1 MIPPA
6 VPAALHPL
14 VAAFLTDRDGVRA
27 ALRRYG
33 SPLHL
38 VFPQVFTANLAA
50 LRAVLDAGG
59 VRHRICYAHK
69 VNRSVTFVRTAE
81 QAGISVDVAS
91 AQELRSA
98 LDAGFRGDRIE
109 VTGPK
114 GAAVL
119 GAALTAGATVNVDNL
134 WELDTLA
141 ELAPPGR
148 AVQVLLRV
156 SGFLGSSP
164 SRFGID
170 LADITT
176 AMDLLVRHRDR
187 LRLSGFAF
195 HLDTAATTERVN
207 AVGDCLELIERAY
220 EHGLAPTVLDIG
232 GGLRQ
237 VFTADAAGYDAYDHA
252 LRAGLLG
259 RGPAMHWGN
268 NTFGYHVAE
277 GMVHGGPVFH
287 KYANTE
293 PAAAILAELLAAPLP
308 GHGGRALGTVLT
320 DNLLELWLEPGKAMV
335 DHAGITVAQ
344 VEFVKQAGNGA
355 TLVHLDLS
363 RDTVT
368 AADQEVLI
376 DPIVLGDNARSDP
389 AGVYFAGRLCLERD
403 LITQRQVRV
412 ERLPSPGDPV
422 VFANTAAYHMDL
434 SAAQA
439 SMHPVPMKVAV
450 LQRDNQFAVCPDAD
464 YRPGD
469 Q

>member
-14 VAAFLTDRDGVRA
+14 VAAFLAEQVGVREM
-27 ALRRYG
+27 LRRFG
-33 SPLHL
+33 SPVHL
-38 VFPQVFTANLAA
+38 VFPQVFTDNLAA
-50 LRAVLDAGG
+50 LHGVLDG
-59 VRHRICYAHK
+59 RSMRYRICYAHK
-69 VNRSVTFVRTAE
+69 VNRSAAFVRTAAH
-81 QAGISVDVAS
+81 AGIAVDVAS

-98 LDAGFRGDRIE
+98 VGAGFAPELIE

-114 GAAVL
+114 GAAML
-119 GAALTAGATVNVDNL
+119 RTALAAGVTINVDNL
-134 WELDTLA
+134 WELATLA
-141 ELAPPGR
+141 EVVAPGS
-148 AVQVLLRV
+148 AVPVLLRV
-156 SGFLGSSP
+156 SGFSGSSP

-170 LADITT
+170 LRDAGT
-176 AMDLLVRHRDR
+176 ALDLLVRFREG
-187 LRLSGFAF
+187 LRLLGFAF
-195 HLDTAATTERVN
+195 HLDTAATTERVT

-220 EHGLAPTVLDIG
+220 AHGLAPTVLDIG

-237 VFTADAAGYDAYDHA
+237 VFTADAQGYHAYDHA
-252 LRAGLLG
+252 LRVGLLG

-268 NTFGYHVAE
+268 NTFGYHVAD

-293 PAAAILAELLAAPLP
+293 TAPALLAELLDSPLP
-308 GHGGRALGTVLT
+308 GHGGRALGAVLA
-320 DNLLELWLEPGKAMV
+320 DNLLELWLEPGKALV

-376 DPIVLGDNARSDP
+376 DPIVLSEEGESEP
-389 AGVYFAGRLCLERD
+389 AGVYFAGHLCLERD

-412 ERLPSPGDPV
+412 SRIPEPGDPV

-439 SMHPVPMKVAV
+439 SMHPVPAKVAV
-450 LQRDNQFAVCPDAD
+450 LHRDGRFVLCPDAD

-469 Q
+469 R

>member
-14 VAAFLTDRDGVRA
+14 VAAFLADRDGVRA
-27 ALRRYG
+27 ALHRYG

-38 VFPQVFTANLAA
+38 VFPQIFTANLAA
-50 LRAVLDAGG
+50 LRTVLDTGAF
-59 VRHRICYAHK
+59 RHRICYAHK
-69 VNRSVTFVRTAE
+69 VNRSATFARTAAH
-81 QAGISVDVAS
+81 AGISVDVAS
-91 AQELRSA
+91 AAELRSA
-98 LDAGFRGDRIE
+98 LAAGFRADRIE

-114 GAAVL
+114 GAAML
-119 GAALTAGATVNVDNL
+119 RAALSAGITVNVDNL
-134 WELDTLA
+134 WELATLA
-141 ELAPPGR
+141 ELIPPGP
-148 AVQVLLRV
+148 AVPVLLRV
-156 SGFLGSSP
+156 SGFRGSSP

-170 LADITT
+170 LADIAT
-176 AMDLLVRHRDR
+176 ALDLLVLHRDR
-187 LRLSGFAF
+187 LRLLGFAF

-207 AVGDCLELIERAY
+207 AVGDCLDLIERAY
-220 EHGLAPTVLDIG
+220 GHGLTPTVLDIG

-252 LRAGLLG
+252 LRTGLLG

-293 PAAAILAELLAAPLP
+293 PAATILAELLAAPLP
-308 GHGGRALGTVLT
+308 GHGGRALGAVLT
-320 DNLLELWLEPGKAMV
+320 DNLLDLWLEPGKALV

-376 DPIVLGDNARSDP
+376 DPIVLAADTESP
-389 AGVYFAGRLCLERD
+389 PVGVYFAGHLCLERD
-403 LITQRQVRV
+403 LITQRKVRV
-412 ERLPSPGDPV
+412 ANLPAPGDPV

-439 SMHPVPMKVAV
+439 SMHPGPTKVAV
-450 LQRDNQFAVCPDAD
+450 LHREGQFVLCPDAD

-469 Q
+469 R

>member
-14 VAAFLTDRDGVRA
+14 VAAFLADRDGVGA
-27 ALRRYG
+27 VLRRYG

-50 LRAVLDAGG
+50 LRAALGAAGL
-59 VRHRICYAHK
+59 RHRICYAHK
-69 VNRSVTFVRTAE
+69 VNRSEAFARAAAH
-81 QAGISVDVAS
+81 AGISVDVAS

-98 LDAGFRGDRIE
+98 LAAGFPAERIE

-114 GAAVL
+114 GGAMLRAVVS
-119 GAALTAGATVNVDNL
+119 AGVTVNVDNL
-134 WELDTLA
+134 WEMSTLA
-141 ELAPPGR
+141 ELAGSEVP
-148 AVQVLLRV
+148 VLLRV
-156 SGFLGSSP
+156 SGFPGSSP

-170 LADITT
+170 LTEIPA
-176 AMDLLVRHRDR
+176 ALDLLVRHRDR
-187 LRLSGFAF
+187 LRLLGFAF

-207 AVGDCLELIERAY
+207 AVGDCLELIELAY
-220 EHGLAPTVLDIG
+220 ARGLAPTVLDIG

-237 VFTADAAGYDAYDHA
+237 VFTADAAGYDAYDRA
-252 LRAGLLG
+252 LREGLLG

-293 PAAAILAELLAAPLP
+293 PATAILAELLAAPLP

-320 DNLLELWLEPGKAMV
+320 DNLLDLWLEPGKALV

-344 VEFVKQAGNGA
+344 VEFVKRAGNGA

-376 DPIVLGDNARSDP
+376 DPIVLSTEVETRP
-389 AGVYFAGRLCLERD
+389 VGVYFAGHLCLERD
-403 LITQRQVRV
+403 LITQRQVRL

-439 SMHPVPMKVAV
+439 SMHPVPAKAAV
-450 LQRDNQFAVCPDAD
+450 LQHEGRFTVWPDAD

-469 Q
+469 R